1 MPDTPRPP
9 AQRAL
14 AAADASDA
22 DDPGA
27 HPQPRTW
34 YATNLVGTPAWV
46 LASADFNAHP
56 HPLHVVGTREAHA
69 GLFHL
74 LQTSRDQHEAAE
86 VFMHYMSLAFGLQ
99 PEPSASGSEAR
110 RWRAS
115 YIKLLQ
121 GWGGDSNGPAG
132 AVLKGW
138 VESRF
143 GIVPCYHKGLLGR
156 FPSPAWVAYMEEK
169 ATSRFHNNCIH
180 QQLDLLFEFG
190 QWAIR
195 RFQPFGASQ
204 AVDLWRGVQR
214 VGDHEAL
221 PVESKGEGEGT
232 GRVLRF
238 NNLLSFATAPADAQ
252 CFGDTLLKVR
262 VPLCKLLFFPGL
274 LPKVPLSG
282 EGEVLAIG
290 GDMAVEVCRD

>member
-1 MPDTPRPP
+1 MPDTPRPSP
-9 AQRAL
+9 SRAEG
-14 AAADASDA
+14 ADEAWG
-22 DDPGA
+22 DDPGG

-56 HPLHVVGTREAHA
+56 HPLHIVGTREAHA

-74 LQTSRDQHEAAE
+74 LHTSRDQAEAAE

-190 QWAIR
+190 QWVIR
-195 RFQPFGASQ
+195 RFRPFGDVPSIA
-204 AVDLWRGVQR
+204 LWRGVQR
-214 VGDHEAL
+214 VGEHEAL
-221 PVESKGEGEGT
+221 PVEGEGE

-238 NNLLSFATAPADAQ
+238 NNLLSFAVEPTQAQ

-274 LPKVPLSG
+274 LPRIPLSG